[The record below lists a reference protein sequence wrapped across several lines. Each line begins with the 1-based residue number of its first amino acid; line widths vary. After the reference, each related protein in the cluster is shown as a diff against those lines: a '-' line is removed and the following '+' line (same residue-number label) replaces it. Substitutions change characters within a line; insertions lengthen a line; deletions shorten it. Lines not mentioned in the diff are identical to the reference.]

1 MKSTHDRL
9 MDDIV
14 ELEQK
19 RVRGEDTLSLMIPW
33 ATKYPIDPLEAN
45 MSVAASKKFV
55 DNVPPYDIAWMCI
68 PSEKRLMA
76 LKAFR
81 AGKDTFVDH
90 LNAKDTRATVM
101 QMLVAL
107 FVASNPDMD
116 PMEGFLDVVKV
127 AMDPKPE
134 ARKQIAH
141 AIGDRMLK
149 DGMVRVHHE
158 AAIDNIQQMTLWGE
172 VGVRYS
178 LIQIALLAMIVHMGP
193 EKGPR
198 CDEVHELVTRLIEI
212 HGDRARHQLSPQVMN
227 PLIWQAESGLAAQ
240 QEAPRSLHASA

>member
-9 MDDIV
+9 IDDIV
-14 ELEQK
+14 ELEEK

-45 MSVAASKKFV
+45 LSVTGSKQIV

-68 PSEKRLMA
+68 PAEKRLMA

-81 AGKDTFVDH
+81 SGKDSFLNH
-90 LNAKDTRATVM
+90 LSAKDTRATVM
-101 QMLVAL
+101 LMLVAL

-116 PMEGFLDVVKV
+116 PMEGFLDVTEVV
-127 AMDPKPE
+127 MDPKPE

-149 DGMVRVHHE
+149 DGMVRLHHE
-158 AAIDNIQQMTLWGE
+158 AAIDNIHQMTLGGE
-172 VGVRYS
+172 VGVRFS

-198 CDEVHELVTRLIEI
+198 CDEVRELMTRLTEI

-227 PLIWQAESGLAAQ
+227 PLIWTANL
-240 QEAPRSLHASA
+240 EASNAVHMA